1 MPELIDIDPIIICP
15 NSMKCTKRKATV
27 KSPNMVRVQPIVR
40 CPEKLKCPP
49 TIRHRSPSFYRKPG
63 CQGRSCSKSRGRSPS
78 FKSRGRSPSF
88 KSRGRSPSFK
98 SRGRSPTLYRR
109 RSVSPI
115 FKGLTGGRSPSL
127 CHGGIIIIPRN

>member
-78 FKSRGRSPSF
+78 FKSRGRSP
-88 KSRGRSPSFK
+88 
-98 SRGRSPTLYRR
+98 TLYRR